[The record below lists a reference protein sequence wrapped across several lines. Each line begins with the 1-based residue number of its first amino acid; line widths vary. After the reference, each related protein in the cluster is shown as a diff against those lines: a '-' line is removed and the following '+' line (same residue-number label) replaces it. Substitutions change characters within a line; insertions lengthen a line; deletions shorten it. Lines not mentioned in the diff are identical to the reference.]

1 MCFVSMSGNFQED
14 LDQGTM
20 IMLMLDLNHV
30 IGTVRTTVTVLVDT
44 NLVGMKRSVMVE
56 MKVLQVLET
65 VV

>member
-30 IGTVRTTVTVLVDT
+30 IGAVRTTVTVLVDT